1 MSASKNAKKAT
12 TQSVA
17 AETIREFDNDVLFQK
32 ICNKW
37 YAFSV
42 IDGECLMTEVP
53 AEHVNAFSTKAKN
66 R

>member
-1 MSASKNAKKAT
+1 MSASKNSKKAAC
-12 TQSVA
+12 QSS
-17 AETIREFDNDVLFQK
+17 AEEIIREFDNDVLFQK

-42 IDGECLMTEVP
+42 VEGECLMTEVP
-53 AEHVNAFSTKAKN
+53 EEHVSAFSTKAKS